1 MLIKWTFIGSRLNL
15 VVVGCTTLNTQ
26 AAERLNAMDVS
37 TRTGQLKLRWDDGS
51 QMGGSQCILLLGQ
64 NLQAIAVINAKTQ
77 LVLKA

>member
-37 TRTGQLKLRWDDGS
+37 TRTGQLKLR
-51 QMGGSQCILLLGQ
+51 
-64 NLQAIAVINAKTQ
+64 
-77 LVLKA
+77 